1 MVLCGSSFLCKFL
14 LELSDILCYT
24 QFTSNIYPPGV

>member
-1 MVLCGSSFLCKFL
+1 MVLCGSSFLCESL

-24 QFTSNIYPPGV
+24 QSASNIYPPGV

>member
-1 MVLCGSSFLCKFL
+1 MVLCGSSFLCKSL

-24 QFTSNIYPPGV
+24 QSASKVYPQGV